1 MAVKPVSPQ
10 SYAGLLGHPLPDLP
24 EALSSL
30 ADLASDLRWT
40 WSHGADSLWKQ
51 VEPAL
56 WEKSQNPYV
65 VLQNVPYSRLLALS
79 QNAEFCAQL
88 EAIAAERDAYL
99 CRCGWYGEK
108 YPDARLGNIAF
119 FSMEYGLG
127 GALPFYAGGLGILS
141 GDILKT
147 ASDLC
152 VPLVAV
158 GLLYYQG
165 YSHQIIDASGQQH
178 EIYTSCDPATLP
190 VKPVLTNDGDWLKVP
205 VDLPGRQVWLR
216 VWLAQAGSVA
226 LYLLDSNHPLNS
238 ATDRGITSQLY
249 GGGPE
254 LRLQQELALGI
265 GGWRALEALNLEID
279 ICHLNEGHAAFVVLE
294 RTASVMAR
302 TGLSFGPALWASRAG
317 TLFTTHT
324 PVAAGFDI
332 YDPALISQYSSHYA
346 EHLGISV
353 DKLLDLGR
361 AESGSKG
368 QFNMACFALR
378 GSLQV
383 NAVSRAHG
391 ATSRHLFRALY
402 PRWPLAEIPI
412 PHITN
417 GIHMASWD
425 SRWSDELWTDAAGKE
440 RWRGGIDE
448 LSTAISSVTDQQLW
462 KCRTGQRQDLIEHI
476 RWRYHQE
483 LSQRGA
489 STDAIEEAL
498 RVLDPNILTIGFA
511 RRFTEYKRPHLLLL
525 DEARLARLLNHLT
538 HPVQIVIAGKADG
551 RDSAGKALVHAWANF
566 ARQLAPGSR
575 AVFLQDYD
583 IVLARK
589 MVQGVDLWLNT
600 PLKPWEACGTSGM
613 KVLVNGGLNISVLDG
628 WWEEAYT
635 PECGW
640 AITGT
645 SDSETASHLLSLL
658 EQEVVPM
665 FYQHDSDGLPREWI
679 RRIRASMANLTP
691 RFSSNRMLQDYIERF
706 YFDAGERYRARC
718 QNNGELAAKLHEWQQ
733 TLHRYWR
740 ELRWQDKRIQQHAN
754 GFSVEVDIY
763 LNNLSPDWVKVELY
777 ADADGDSPSQCLPM
791 RRLGLSENAVD
802 SHIYRAD
809 VVTSRPPSHFTPRA
823 SPYHEQALVPQEL
836 ADILWWQAE
845 P

>member
-1 MAVKPVSPQ
+1 MAAKLNSEQ
-10 SYAGLLGHPLPDLP
+10 SQAGLLGHQLPVLP
-24 EALSSL
+24 EALASL

-40 WSHGADSLWKQ
+40 WSHSADALWKQ

-56 WEKSQNPYV
+56 WEKTQNPYV
-65 VLQNVPYSRLLALS
+65 VLQNVPRSRLLALS
-79 QNAEFCAQL
+79 RDAEFCAQL
-88 EAIAAERDAYL
+88 EAVAAERDAYL
-99 CRCGWYGEK
+99 CRCGWYGEE

-119 FSMEYGLG
+119 FSLEYGLG

-165 YSHQIIDASGQQH
+165 YSHQMIDANARQY
-178 EIYTSCDPATLP
+178 EIYTGSDPITLP
-190 VKPVLTNDGDWLKVP
+190 VRPVFTSDGDWLKVP

-226 LYLLDSNHPLNS
+226 LYLLDSNHPLNN

-254 LRLQQELALGI
+254 LRLQQELVLGI
-265 GGWRALEALNLEID
+265 GGWRALAALNLEID
-279 ICHLNEGHAAFVVLE
+279 ICHLNEGHAAFVILE

-302 TGLSFGPALWASRAG
+302 TGLSFEPALWASRAG

-324 PVAAGFDI
+324 PVPAGFDI
-332 YDPALISQYSSHYA
+332 YDSALIAQYTAQYA
-346 EHLGISV
+346 ERLGITI
-353 DKLLDLGR
+353 DRLLDLGR
-361 AESGSKG
+361 NESDPDGS
-368 QFNMACFALR
+368 FNMACFALR

-391 ATSRHLFRALY
+391 DTSRYLFRALY
-402 PRWPLAEIPI
+402 PQWPLAEIPI

-425 SRWSDELWTDAAGKE
+425 SPWSDQLWTDAAGKE
-440 RWRGGIDE
+440 RWRGSIEE
-448 LSTAISSVTDQQLW
+448 LSTAISGVSDQRLW
-462 KCRTGQRQDLIEHI
+462 SCRTEQRQDLIKHT
-476 RWRYHQE
+476 RRRYQQE

-489 STDAIEEAL
+489 SKEIIEAAQ

-525 DEARLARLLNHLT
+525 DEARLERLLNHPT
-538 HPVQIVIAGKADG
+538 HPVQIVVAGKADG
-551 RDSAGKALVHAWANF
+551 RDSAGKELVHAWADF
-566 ARQLAPGSR
+566 ARRLVPGGR
-575 AVFLQDYD
+575 VVFLQDYD
-583 IVLARK
+583 IVLAK
-589 MVQGVDLWLNT
+589 EMVQGVDLWLNT
-600 PLKPWEACGTSGM
+600 PRKPWEACGTSGM

-628 WWEEAYT
+628 WWQEAYT

-640 AITGT
+640 AIAGANDT
-645 SDSETASHLLSLL
+645 DTATHLFALL
-658 EQEVVPM
+658 EAEVVPL
-665 FYQHDSDGLPREWI
+665 FYQRDSHGIPGEWI
-679 RRIRASMANLTP
+679 SRIRASMSKLTP
-691 RFSSNRMLQDYIERF
+691 RFSSNRMLRDYIERF
-706 YFDAGERYRARC
+706 YFDASKRYRARC
-718 QNNGELAAKLHEWQQ
+718 ENSGELAMQLHEWQQ

-740 ELRWQDKRIQQHAN
+740 ELRWQDKRIRQTSD
-754 GFSVEVDIY
+754 GFTIEVDIY

-777 ADADGDSPSQCLPM
+777 ANANSENPPQCLPM
-791 RRLGLSENAVD
+791 RRLGLCANAVD
-802 SHIYRAD
+802 SHSYRAD
-809 VVTSRPPSHFTPRA
+809 LVTSRSPSDFTPRV
-823 SPYHEQALVPQEL
+823 SPCHEQALVPQEV
-836 ADILWWQAE
+836 ADILWWQD
-845 P
+845 